1 LAFVCFMHLCVH
13 QGDLCSYSLSSFPSL
28 FLADFFCSFKTQFHI
43 SCSRSVPGAFLSG
56 SNALYCDF
64 FFLALA
70 RTTYHNVLGFYTF
83 SVCRLEIEFR
93 DWCMLSLCSPTE
105 LLQ

>member
-64 FFLALA
+64 FFFSPC
-70 RTTYHNVLGFYTF
+70 THNLPQCTG
-83 SVCRLEIEFR
+83 
-93 DWCMLSLCSPTE
+93 
-105 LLQ
+105 LLHFFCV